1 MLAPLLV
8 DIAAEFDVSVAVAG
22 QVGTATF
29 AAWAISVVSVGP
41 LSDSLGWRPVALAGL
56 SLLAVGVLASAFAP
70 NLETLMVTRVVTGLG
85 GGMIPPNGMA
95 AVVDVVP
102 PARIARAI
110 GTLIS
115 FTTLS
120 AVIGVPAVALM
131 ADLGSWRLP
140 FLVIGSLLT
149 ACIVLNWFWFPKNE
163 VAKPRAFTFFS
174 RYQDL
179 LALPVLR
186 SILAANLA
194 QRIAYIA
201 IFSYLATYLIDDY
214 GVSVG
219 AVALPL
225 ALVGIGGVFGS
236 YIGGTVATRPDRMSL
251 IAASAIGGGVAA
263 AALFSVDLP
272 VWAVVAIST
281 VSIALLSLPWTVMIA
296 VCTEI
301 SGNSRATG
309 VGLVGVSNQTGAVGG
324 AALGGLLL
332 AFSGFPGIGYLC
344 LGTVVFSAVV
354 IVVFMRSAG
363 AGATLLPDDS
373 ARSSAQTDPE

>member
-1 MLAPLLV
+1 MNQNRFLAAVALAFFSTQSSSLMLAPLLV

-41 LSDSLGWRPVALAGL
+41 LSDSLGRRPVALAGL

-95 AVVDVVP
+95 AVVDVVS
-102 PARIARAI
+102 PARLARAI

-163 VAKPRAFTFFS
+163 AARPRTFTVFS
-174 RYQDL
+174 RYRDL

-194 QRIAYIA
+194 QRIAYMA

-225 ALVGIGGVFGS
+225 ALVGIGGVIGS
-236 YIGGTVATRPDRMSL
+236 YIGGTVAARPDRMSL
-251 IAASAIGGGVAA
+251 VAASAIGGGVAA

-309 VGLVGVSNQTGAVGG
+309 VGLLGVSNQTGAVGG

-332 AFSGFPGIGYLC
+332 AFSGFPG
-344 LGTVVFSAVV
+344 
-354 IVVFMRSAG
+354 
-363 AGATLLPDDS
+363 
-373 ARSSAQTDPE
+373 